1 MNLWAISDLHVG
13 YAENRHA
20 VEALP
25 SHPGDWLIIGGDT
38 GETPSHLEFV
48 LKTLTPRF
56 AKLIWTPGNH
66 DLWTPTSLPDEKRGA
81 AHYQRL
87 VALCRPQCAHA

>member
-1 MNLWAISDLHVG
+1 VNLWAISDLHVG

-20 VEALP
+20 VEALSP
-25 SHPGDWLIIGGDT
+25 HPGDWLIIGGDT

-56 AKLIWTPGNH
+56 AKLIWTPGK
-66 DLWTPTSLPDEKRGA
+66 S
-81 AHYQRL
+81 
-87 VALCRPQCAHA
+87 RPVDANQPA